1 MLGLAMKGNH
11 TNAHHAEIFAKWK
24 EISSLKLS
32 GILNLPN
39 NGDTQLVEAEFHY
52 NWLSLPGEE
61 CWYSWKN

>member
-1 MLGLAMKGNH
+1 LDLNPKVRNVRLSHERKRKGNH

-32 GILNLPN
+32 GVLNLPN

-52 NWLSLPGEE
+52 
-61 CWYSWKN
+61 Y